1 MEADVAAE
9 VLGELKSAGTPV
21 GHLVGDDS
29 SAIKK
34 VRQLVSEDIRKSSDM
49 NHFSKN
55 LGNHL
60 YSLKS
65 AGHKEPSEMVIK
77 HIQK

>member
-21 GHLVGDDS
+21 GHLVGDDDS

-49 NHFSKN
+49 NHVSKN
-55 LGNHL
+55 
-60 YSLKS
+60 
-65 AGHKEPSEMVIK
+65 
-77 HIQK
+77 